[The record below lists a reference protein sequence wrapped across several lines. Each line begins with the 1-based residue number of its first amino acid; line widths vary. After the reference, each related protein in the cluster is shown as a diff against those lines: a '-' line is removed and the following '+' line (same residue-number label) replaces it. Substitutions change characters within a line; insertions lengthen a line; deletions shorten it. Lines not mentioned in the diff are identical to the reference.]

1 MDTYYARE
9 RIHKVNDTN
18 QMLNKKTRKQS
29 IIDDLQE
36 RFATLTREELE
47 AWIIELVLKI
57 DAIDLE
63 DH

>member
-1 MDTYYARE
+1 M
-9 RIHKVNDTN
+9 NDNN

-36 RFATLTREELE
+36 RFATLTSEELE